1 LAGVVIAAL
10 LVGGT
15 VLRLAIAGQ
24 ITGLLA
30 WAVGAVFV
38 PSLALALGVWSGTGR
53 FFEGFYTA
61 LWYIGPLNR
70 VPGIDFTGGG
80 SGALAGRFAVV
91 YLGITA
97 ILVGAAFFRRA
108 RQLRGT

>member
-1 LAGVVIAAL
+1 
-10 LVGGT
+10 
-15 VLRLAIAGQ
+15 
-24 ITGLLA
+24 
-30 WAVGAVFV
+30 
-38 PSLALALGVWSGTGR
+38 VWSGTSR

-61 LWYIGPLNR
+61 LWYVGPLNR

-80 SGALAGRFAVV
+80 GGALAGHFAVV

>member
-1 LAGVVIAAL
+1 MWSALGTREKRFGTQQLIFSCSRILSRQLPAAQLAGVI
-10 LVGGT
+10 
-15 VLRLAIAGQ
+15 IAGLRSRNG
-24 ITGLLA
+24 IPPSNRGGL
-30 WAVGAVFV
+30 
-38 PSLALALGVWSGTGR
+38 
-53 FFEGFYTA
+53 YTA

-80 SGALAGRFAVV
+80 GGVRAGPFAVV

-97 ILVGAAFFRRA
+97 MLLTAGLFGRA